1 MGGKGGNSGG
11 DNRGGN
17 GSSGG
22 SGLSKGGGNGI
33 AGGEYIKALGDDRS
47 YNSRAGFEVGV
58 LEEEPKAVGGNGGGK
73 GSSGGGGSSKG
84 SGSVGAGG
92 GYMKAPGGGGSYI
105 SRVGFEANPRGYFSG
120 LRGDQKSK

>member
-1 MGGKGGNSGG
+1 MGQG
-11 DNRGGN
+11 

-22 SGLSKGGGNGI
+22 GAKG
-33 AGGEYIKALGDDRS
+33 S
-47 YNSRAGFEVGV
+47 
-58 LEEEPKAVGGNGGGK
+58 GGNGGGK

-105 SRVGFEANPRGYFSG
+105 SRAGFEANPRGYFSG
-120 LRGDQKSK
+120 LRGGQKGKWTCILNKMLESIK